1 MSPTAQLTA
10 FAQSVYLVIKN
21 RYFDDITGEDGIV
34 FIQQV
39 ADWTNQFIDELEA
52 ETGAAGEPLNWNW
65 VRQNGATLGTAV
77 TGDASVPTPTTVQN
91 LIAAPGRYVQIL
103 QDGTPIANFA
113 VVNPDDI
120 SSLTDRITED
130 MCAIVGGNIVFSR
143 AFKATEN
150 NGTIIGDIVTPIPR
164 IVLNVST
171 GTLVVT
177 NAKVLTTVKPKQLLV
192 LGVAKNATLPDIV
205 QGGLS
210 PSYTQKFNDLLQG
223 AIARNSIS
231 SSTGFAG
238 RDDLSYITGVGM

>member
-1 MSPTAQLTA
+1 MSPTAQFQA

-21 RYFDDITGEDGIV
+21 RYFDDLTSDDGIV
-34 FIQQV
+34 FMQQV
-39 ADWTNQFIDELEA
+39 ADWTNQFLDELEA
-52 ETGAAGEPLNWNW
+52 ETNPDGEPINWTW
-65 VRQNGATLGTAV
+65 VRSNSFTLGTAA
-77 TGDASVPTPTTVQN
+77 TGDASIPTPTAIQN

-103 QDGTPIANFA
+103 QDGTPVSHWA

-120 SSLTDRITED
+120 SSLTDRVTED
-130 MCAIVGGNIVFSR
+130 MCAIVGSNIVFSR

-150 NGTIIGDIVTPIPR
+150 NGTIIGDVVLPIPR
-164 IVLNVST
+164 VVLNAST

-210 PSYTQKFNDLLQG
+210 PSYTQKFNDLLLG
-223 AIARNSIS
+223 AVARNTTS

-238 RDDLSYITGVGM
+238 RDDLSFIGGVGM